1 MTWFAGV
8 PREIEVAGVRLI
20 RAEQAIEAGEPPN
33 DWNHASHEYSER
45 PDSDWVAS
53 QVLDLTRLQ
62 LLELRRVVEQILGA
76 DRPIIALEDVRSVL
90 LERAV
95 MLPEP
100 DRNAAEYEVDTVVE
114 GLELLEALPRE
125 IHVGHGFAVDGSIS
139 ITTGPELPA
148 LPTIGVRGS
157 DTGELEDEPD
167 RLLGL
172 AAALT
177 RAAGELYWLLP
188 VKAVQDN
195 TQPQRSSPHDEL
207 LPVVKPSEVP
217 PASGGRKV
225 SGSPVFVAASR
236 LDEVMLELT
245 FDQALALTRLVIE
258 CGGGPAAVGGKR
270 GLMTSQTAKHL
281 TALGLVRR
289 VEVGTVEAIY
299 MARVPSVRDTLTAPE
314 LRVVGVRN
322 TAKLAVEAA
331 QRGTDLVRE
340 ILLREGLAVPAEV
353 PAQHPPLDRRQFG
366 QLELDLGSPNPDED
380 DVARAVR
387 GLIQEAMTYRDGP
400 AVGELLRV
408 IGRFT
413 KLAPFNALLLDA
425 QAPGCRHVLP
435 AHKWLEDWSH
445 RVKPGERPR
454 IILRTFGPVLPV
466 FDVSQVEPSG
476 RDVPPLPQEIRGPF
490 AMAPIVGVEHA
501 FAQSAHTAVSEGIRI
516 SQTHDG
522 AGSAGSARSGWGAGT
537 LSVARS
543 ERSKPH
549 LVPVTV
555 DIEINRNLDPG
566 AAYATLAHELG
577 HVYCGH
583 VGSPSS
589 DLWPDRSTVTTETAE
604 CEAEAV
610 AYIAC
615 LRLKPDV
622 RMPPHLHQYLT
633 PGAPVPPIDLEVVT
647 KAAGRV
653 INLYESPAE
662 VWRRLSDRQKKARQQ
677 GRPM

>member
-8 PREIEVAGVRLI
+8 PLEIEVGRARLI
-20 RAEQAIEAGEPPN
+20 RAEQAIEDAQAANSRYDESPV
-33 DWNHASHEYSER
+33 HFER
-45 PDSDWVAS
+45 PSSDWVAS
-53 QVLDLTRLQ
+53 QVLDLARLQ
-62 LLELRRVVEQILGA
+62 LQELRRVIEEIL
-76 DRPIIALEDVRSVL
+76 DVDQPIVDLDDVRARL
-90 LERAV
+90 RTRAGV
-95 MLPEP
+95 LPEP
-100 DRNAAEYEVDTVVE
+100 DRNEAEYNVDSIVE
-114 GLELLEALPRE
+114 GLMLLEALPLE
-125 IHVGHGFAVDGSIS
+125 ISVSHGFAVDGSIS
-139 ITTGPELPA
+139 ITTGPELPT

-157 DTGELEDEPD
+157 DTGELVDEPD

-172 AAALT
+172 AAGLT
-177 RAAGELYWLLP
+177 RDAGELYWLLP
-188 VKAVQDN
+188 LEGSQD
-195 TQPQRSSPHDEL
+195 QPREQRPSPDEKR
-207 LPVVKPSEVP
+207 LPVVNPSESP
-217 PASGGRKV
+217 PDPSGRKV

-236 LDEVMLELT
+236 LDEETLELT
-245 FDQALALTRLVIE
+245 FEQSLILSRLVIE
-258 CGGGPAAVGGKR
+258 CSGAPAAVGGKR
-270 GLMTSQTAKHL
+270 GLMSEATAKHL

-289 VEVGTVEAIY
+289 VEVGTVEAIF
-299 MARVPSVRDTLTAPE
+299 MARVPSVRDILASPK
-314 LRVVGVRN
+314 LSVVGVRD
-322 TAKLAVEAA
+322 TAKLAVEAT
-331 QRGTDLVRE
+331 QQGTDLVQG
-340 ILLREGLAVPAEV
+340 ILSREGLVVPADV
-353 PAQHPPLDRRQFG
+353 PAQHPPLDRKQFG
-366 QLELDLGSPNPDED
+366 QLELDLGTPDPDED

-400 AVGELLRV
+400 AVAELLRV

-425 QAPGCRHVLP
+425 QAPGCRYVLP
-435 AHKWLEDWSH
+435 AHKWLEDWRH

-466 FDVSQVEPSG
+466 FDVSQVEPSD
-476 RDVPPLPQEIRGPF
+476 RDVPPLPQEIRDPF
-490 AMAPIVGVEHA
+490 AMTPIVGVEHA
-501 FAQSAHTAVSEGIRI
+501 FAHSAHTAMSEGIRI
-516 SQTHDG
+516 TQTHDG
-522 AGSAGSARSGWGAGT
+522 SGSAGSARSSWGTGT

-549 LVPVTV
+549 IVPVTV

-566 AAYATLAHELG
+566 AAYATLTHELG

-615 LRLKPDV
+615 LRLNPDV
-622 RMPPHLHQYLT
+622 RMPPHLHQYLA

-653 INLYESPAE
+653 INLYEAPAE
-662 VWRRLSDRQKKARQQ
+662 VWRRLANRQEKARK
-677 GRPM
+677 